1 MGVVYKA
8 EDTRLRR
15 FVALKFLP
23 EAVGRDVHV
32 LARFK
37 REAEAASALN
47 HPNICT
53 VYDIGEQDGR
63 AFIAMEFI
71 DGQTLKQVVGQR
83 QPDWVQLLSVA
94 IQIADALDAA
104 HGKGIVHRDVKPANI
119 LVTNHG
125 QSKILDFGLAKL
137 TGEESAEDSNS
148 PTVSLKESFTSSGA
162 AVGTIAYMSPEQI
175 RGQKLDRRT
184 DLFSFGVVLYEMATG
199 KMAFPGT
206 TSGVVFDAI
215 LNRAPISPTRLR
227 PETPSRLEEIINKAL
242 EKDRELRYQNASEM
256 SVDLRRLRRE
266 IESGRTSAVSTLS
279 AAEPAGSCETTK
291 TGWPPSSSRAT
302 MFSLAAAG
310 IIAVLVL
317 AYLFRPA
324 LPPPRITGY
333 TQITHDGQQKNFFG
347 QVAPIVLT
355 DGPRLYVQESIDDRF
370 VIAQVSAGGGESV
383 PIVTAFPN
391 VALDNITSDKSELIL
406 GSFTG
411 YEIDQPLW
419 TLRILGGSPRRLTD
433 VAGEDALRLPGGDLL
448 IPRLTE
454 LVRVGSAG
462 GIQKS

>member
-1 MGVVYKA
+1 
-8 EDTRLRR
+8 
-15 FVALKFLP
+15 
-23 EAVGRDVHV
+23 
-32 LARFK
+32 
-37 REAEAASALN
+37 
-47 HPNICT
+47 
-53 VYDIGEQDGR
+53 
-63 AFIAMEFI
+63 
-71 DGQTLKQVVGQR
+71 
-83 QPDWVQLLSVA
+83 
-94 IQIADALDAA
+94 
-104 HGKGIVHRDVKPANI
+104 
-119 LVTNHG
+119 
-125 QSKILDFGLAKL
+125 
-137 TGEESAEDSNS
+137 
-148 PTVSLKESFTSSGA
+148 
-162 AVGTIAYMSPEQI
+162 
-175 RGQKLDRRT
+175 
-184 DLFSFGVVLYEMATG
+184 
-199 KMAFPGT
+199 
-206 TSGVVFDAI
+206 
-215 LNRAPISPTRLR
+215 
-227 PETPSRLEEIINKAL
+227 
-242 EKDRELRYQNASEM
+242 
-256 SVDLRRLRRE
+256 
-266 IESGRTSAVSTLS
+266 
-279 AAEPAGSCETTK
+279 
-291 TGWPPSSSRAT
+291 

-317 AYLFRPA
+317 AYLCRPA